1 MGTDIALIPP
11 VKPRFQE
18 TEPKSPYM
26 CPGCSNHTYGEQYG
40 EQIQYLIKLQAR
52 IFTK

>member
-1 MGTDIALIPP
+1 MGTDIALIPQ

-18 TEPKSPYM
+18 IEPKSPYM